1 MVDGNNGY
9 IPESMFDG
17 GNGYFKSI
25 IERIYWGEVGC
36 GSSTSGDDNNRC
48 NIPVTVYKKGGRR
61 HGWGPRAGSRL
72 AVARR

>member
-25 IERIYWGEVGC
+25 IERIY
-36 GSSTSGDDNNRC
+36 
-48 NIPVTVYKKGGRR
+48 
-61 HGWGPRAGSRL
+61 
-72 AVARR
+72 